1 MAEISTIT
9 PASTV
14 VEIQAVLAGLH
25 DERMLTVN
33 LKQGNDYGV
42 NLTKLRAVAKALK
55 SNQELAIQL
64 WNTQETAS
72 RLLALLICKPKVF
85 SFEELDVMLRES
97 VVPKVQDWLVNYVV
111 KKSKHCED
119 LRVLWFSDTDP
130 VVASAGW
137 ELTVMQV
144 SKDPALLDLSG
155 LLDTIETQM
164 KDAPQ
169 RLQWAMNHTLAE
181 IGIMHPDFRERALA
195 IGEKLQVLADYPT
208 PPGCTSP
215 FAPSWINEIVRRQEQ
230 PA

>member
-9 PASTV
+9 PASS
-14 VEIQAVLAGLH
+14 VEDIQAVLNGLH
-25 DERMLTVN
+25 DERMLAVN

-55 SNQELAIQL
+55 SNQELAIEL
-64 WNTQETAS
+64 WNTGETVA
-72 RLLALLICKPKVF
+72 RLLALLICKPKAF
-85 SFEELDVMLRES
+85 SFDELDVMLRES
-97 VVPKVQDWLVNYVV
+97 VVPKVQDWFVNYVV
-111 KKSKHCED
+111 KKSNHCED
-119 LRVLWFSDTDP
+119 LRVLWFNDVDP

-137 ELTVMQV
+137 ELTVTQV
-144 SKDPALLDLSG
+144 SKNPQLLDLSG
-155 LLDTIETQM
+155 LLDTIEAHM
-164 KDAPQ
+164 KGAPE

-181 IGIMHPDFRERALA
+181 IGIVHPDLRERALA

>member
-9 PASTV
+9 PTSTV
-14 VEIQAVLAGLH
+14 EEIQGVLAGLH
-25 DERMLTVN
+25 DERMLAVN
-33 LKQGNDYGV
+33 MKQGNDYGV

-55 SNQELAIQL
+55 SNQDLAIQL
-64 WNTQETAS
+64 WNTQETAA
-72 RLLALLICKPKVF
+72 RLLALLICKPKAF
-85 SFEELDVMLRES
+85 SFEELDVMLRGS

-111 KKSKHCED
+111 KKSKHCEN
-119 LRVLWFSDTDP
+119 LRVLWFNDADP

-144 SKDPALLDLSG
+144 SKNPDLLDLSA
-155 LLDTIETQM
+155 LLDTIEAQM
-164 KDAPQ
+164 KDAPE

-181 IGIMHPDFRERALA
+181 IGIVHPEVRARALA

-208 PPGCTSP
+208 SPGCTSP

>member
-9 PASTV
+9 PTSTV
-14 VEIQAVLAGLH
+14 EEIQGVLAGLH
-25 DERMLTVN
+25 DERMLAVN
-33 LKQGNDYGV
+33 MKQGNDYGV

-55 SNQELAIQL
+55 SNQDLAIQL
-64 WNTQETAS
+64 WNTQETAA
-72 RLLALLICKPKVF
+72 RLLALLICKPKAF

-119 LRVLWFSDTDP
+119 LRVLWFGDADP

-144 SKDPALLDLSG
+144 SKNPDLLDLSA
-155 LLDTIETQM
+155 LLDTIEAQM
-164 KDAPQ
+164 KDAPE

-181 IGIMHPDFRERALA
+181 IGIVHPELRARALA

-208 PPGCTSP
+208 SPGCTSP